1 MAIGI
6 SNVRLMNNNKV
17 FKGIVYKCILLLT
30 VLLTSEAKA
39 QFSLGV
45 NGIDGIVGYQ
55 YQKYNTVELGIAY
68 GTRGTDAESLFYR
81 NIHLCSE
88 ILLNDKGS
96 NIYGLKAGLT
106 YTYIL
111 VNAAAQFTYYSNF
124 NQSSFVFRPEIGLTY
139 IGLVDINI
147 GQNLVLASNDPM
159 GLNAT
164 VFILRYT
171 LGSSSRGM

>member
-1 MAIGI
+1 MI
-6 SNVRLMNNNKV
+6 NNKV
-17 FKGIVYKCILLLT
+17 FKGIVYKWILLLT

-39 QFSLGV
+39 QVSSDI

-55 YQKYNTVELGIAY
+55 YQNYNTLEFGIAY
-68 GTRGTDAESLFYR
+68 GTRGREFAGLLYK
-81 NIHLCSE
+81 NVHLCSE
-88 ILLNDKGS
+88 VLLNDKGS

-111 VNAAAQFTYYSNF
+111 VDAAAQFTYYSNF

-139 IGLVDINI
+139 IGWVDLNI

>member
-1 MAIGI
+1 MKRILFILSVFFI
-6 SNVRLMNNNKV
+6 SQL
-17 FKGIVYKCILLLT
+17 
-30 VLLTSEAKA
+30 KA
-39 QFSLGV
+39 QVSSNI

-55 YQKYNTVELGIAY
+55 YQNYKTIELGVAY
-68 GTRGTDAESLFYR
+68 GSRGDEVGALFYK
-81 NIHLCSE
+81 NVHLCSE

-96 NIYGLKAGLT
+96 NIYGLKAGLA
-106 YTYIL
+106 YAYIL
-111 VNAAAQFTYYSNF
+111 VNAAAHFTYYSNF

-139 IGLVDINI
+139 IGLVDLNI

-171 LGSSSRGM
+171 WGRSSRNI